1 VSILDKAKSHFD
13 KLETRTIEVPE
24 WDAVIYATPFTMG
37 EKKSL
42 WKFAKDD
49 DFEFM
54 VRTLILKAL
63 DKDGNKM
70 FDISN
75 KVELMNKV
83 SPDVITRVV
92 SEISISQT
100 VEDMEGN

>member
-1 VSILDKAKSHFD
+1 MAILDNAKAHFD
-13 KLETRTIEVPE
+13 TLDTKVIDVPE
-24 WDAVIYATPFTMG
+24 WDDVIYSTPFTMG
-37 EKKSL
+37 EKKTL
-42 WKFAKDD
+42 WKFAKGD

-70 FDISN
+70 FDLSD
-75 KVELMNKV
+75 KVAFMNNV

-92 SEISISQT
+92 SEISATPTID
-100 VEDMEGN
+100 EMAGN

>member
-1 VSILDKAKSHFD
+1 MGILDNAKAHFD
-13 KLETRTIEVPE
+13 KLETRSIEVPE
-24 WDAVIYATPFTMG
+24 WDAVIYSTPFTMG
-37 EKKSL
+37 QKKSL

-63 DKDGNKM
+63 DKEGNKM

-75 KVELMNKV
+75 KVELMNSV

-92 SEISISQT
+92 GEISVSQT
-100 VEDMEGN
+100 VEEQEGN

>member
-1 VSILDKAKSHFD
+1 VSILDNAKSHFD
-13 KLETRTIEVPE
+13 KIETKAIEVPE
-24 WDAVIYATPFTMG
+24 WDFIIYSTPFTMG

-63 DKDGNKM
+63 DKDGNKL

-75 KVELMNKV
+75 KIELMNGV
-83 SPDVITRVV
+83 SPDVITRIVG
-92 SEISISQT
+92 EISISQT
-100 VEDMEGN
+100 VEDMGGN

>member
-1 VSILDKAKSHFD
+1 MSVLDKAKAHFD
-13 KLETRTIEVPE
+13 KLDTKAIEVPE
-24 WDAVIYATPFTMG
+24 WDTVIYSTPFTMG

-75 KVELMNKV
+75 KIELMNKV
-83 SPDVITRVV
+83 SPDVITRIVG
-92 SEISISQT
+92 EISTSQT
-100 VEDMEGN
+100 VEEQEGN

>member
-1 VSILDKAKSHFD
+1 MGVLDNAKAHFD
-13 KLETRTIEVPE
+13 KLETKVIEVPE
-24 WDAVIYATPFTMG
+24 WDTIIYATPFTMG
-37 EKKSL
+37 EKKTL

-63 DKDGNKM
+63 DKDGKKL

-75 KVELMNKV
+75 KIELMNNA
-83 SPDVITRVV
+83 SPDVITRIVG
-92 SEISISQT
+92 EISVSQT
-100 VEDMEGN
+100 IEDMEGN

>member
-1 VSILDKAKSHFD
+1 MSILDNAKSHFD
-13 KLETRTIEVPE
+13 KIETKAIEVPE
-24 WDAVIYATPFTMG
+24 WDTIIYSTPFTMG

-63 DKDGNKM
+63 DKDGNKL
-70 FDISN
+70 FDISH
-75 KVELMNKV
+75 KRDLMDSV
-83 SPDVITRVV
+83 SPDVITRIVG
-92 SEISISQT
+92 EISISQT
-100 VEDMEGN
+100 IEDMEGN

>member
-1 VSILDKAKSHFD
+1 MGILDNAKSHFD
-13 KLETRTIEVPE
+13 KIETKAIEVPE
-24 WDAVIYATPFTMG
+24 WDTIIYSNPFTMG

-63 DKDGNKM
+63 DKDGNKL

-83 SPDVITRVV
+83 SPDVITRIVG
-92 SEISISQT
+92 EISMSQT
-100 VEDMEGN
+100 VDDMVGN

>member
-1 VSILDKAKSHFD
+1 VGILDNAISHFD
-13 KLETRTIEVPE
+13 KLETRLIEVEE
-24 WDAVIYATPFTMG
+24 WDTVIYCTPFTMA

-42 WKFAKDD
+42 WKFAKGD

-54 VRTLILKAL
+54 VRTLILKSL

-70 FDISN
+70 FDISD
-75 KVELMNKV
+75 KIKLMSNV

-92 SEISISQT
+92 GEISASQSI
-100 VEDMEGN
+100 EEQEGN

>member
-1 VSILDKAKSHFD
+1 MSILDKAKAHFD
-13 KLETRTIEVPE
+13 KIDTKTIEVPE
-24 WDAVIYATPFTMG
+24 WDTVIYATPFTMG

-42 WKFAKDD
+42 WKFAKED

-63 DKDGNKM
+63 DKDGNKL

-92 SEISISQT
+92 GEISITQT
-100 VEDMEGN
+100 IDEMEGN

>member
-1 VSILDKAKSHFD
+1 MGVLDNAKAHFD
-13 KLETRTIEVPE
+13 KLETKAIEVPE
-24 WDAVIYATPFTMG
+24 WDTIIYSTPFTMG
-37 EKKSL
+37 EKKTL

-63 DKDGNKM
+63 DKDGKKL

-75 KVELMNKV
+75 KLELMNNA
-83 SPDVITRVV
+83 SPDVITRIVG
-92 SEISISQT
+92 EISVSQT
-100 VEDMEGN
+100 IDDMEGN

>member
-1 VSILDKAKSHFD
+1 MSILDKAKAHFD
-13 KLETRTIEVPE
+13 KLETRAIEVPE
-24 WDAVIYATPFTMG
+24 WDTVVYSTPFTMG
-37 EKKSL
+37 EKQSL
-42 WKFAKDD
+42 WKFAKAD

-63 DKDGNKM
+63 DKDGAKM

-92 SEISISQT
+92 SEISVSQT

>member
-1 VSILDKAKSHFD
+1 MGVLDNAKAHFD
-13 KLETRTIEVPE
+13 KLETKAIEVPE
-24 WDAVIYATPFTMG
+24 WDTIIYSTPFTMG
-37 EKKSL
+37 QKKTL

-63 DKDGNKM
+63 DKDGKKL

-75 KVELMNKV
+75 KLELMNNA
-83 SPDVITRVV
+83 SPDVITRIVG
-92 SEISISQT
+92 EISVSQT
-100 VEDMEGN
+100 IDDMEGN

>member
-1 VSILDKAKSHFD
+1 MGVLDNAKSHFD
-13 KLETRTIEVPE
+13 KIEVRTIEVPE
-24 WDAVIYATPFTMG
+24 WDTIIYSTPFTMG

-63 DKDGNKM
+63 DKDGKKL
-70 FDISN
+70 FDISD
-75 KVELMNKV
+75 KIDLMNKV
-83 SPDVITRVV
+83 SPDVITRIVG
-92 SEISISQT
+92 EISVSQT

>member
-1 VSILDKAKSHFD
+1 MGILDNAISHFD
-13 KLETRTIEVPE
+13 KLETRLIEVEE
-24 WDAVIYATPFTMG
+24 WDTVIYCTPFTMA

-42 WKFAKDD
+42 WKFAKGD

-54 VRTLILKAL
+54 VRTLILKSL

-70 FDISN
+70 FDISD
-75 KVELMNKV
+75 KIKLMSNV

-92 SEISISQT
+92 GEISASQSI
-100 VEDMEGN
+100 EEQEGN

>member
-1 VSILDKAKSHFD
+1 MSILDNAKAHFD

-24 WDAVIYATPFTMG
+24 WDTVIYTTPFTMG

-42 WKFAKDD
+42 WKYAKGD

-63 DKDGNKM
+63 DKDGKKL

-75 KVELMNKV
+75 KIELMNNV

-92 SEISISQT
+92 SEISISQS

>member
-1 VSILDKAKSHFD
+1 MGILDNAKSHFD
-13 KLETRTIEVPE
+13 KLETKAIEVPE
-24 WDAVIYATPFTMG
+24 WDAIIYSTPFTMG
-37 EKKSL
+37 EKKTL

-63 DKDGNKM
+63 DKDGNKL

-75 KVELMNKV
+75 KIDLMNHA
-83 SPDVITRVV
+83 SPDVITRIVG
-92 SEISISQT
+92 EISISQT
-100 VEDMEGN
+100 VDDMGGN

>member
-1 VSILDKAKSHFD
+1 MSILDNVKAHFD
-13 KLETRTIEVPE
+13 KLETRLIEVPE
-24 WDAVIYATPFTMG
+24 WDTVIYCTPFTMA

-42 WKFAKDD
+42 RKFAKGD

-70 FDISN
+70 FDLSD
-75 KVELMNKV
+75 KVAFMNNV

-92 SEISISQT
+92 SEISATPTID
-100 VEDMEGN
+100 EMAGN

>member
-1 VSILDKAKSHFD
+1 MGILDNAKAHFD
-13 KLETRTIEVPE
+13 RIEIREIEVPE
-24 WDAVIYATPFTMG
+24 WDTVIYSTPFTMG
-37 EKKSL
+37 EKKTL

-63 DKDGNKM
+63 DKDGAKL

-75 KVELMNKV
+75 KRDLMSSV

-92 SEISISQT
+92 AEISISPS

>member
-1 VSILDKAKSHFD
+1 MGILDNAKSHFD
-13 KLETRTIEVPE
+13 KLETKAIEVPE
-24 WDAVIYATPFTMG
+24 WDSIIYATPFTMG
-37 EKKSL
+37 EKKTL

-63 DKDGNKM
+63 DKDGNKL

-75 KVELMNKV
+75 KVDLMNNA
-83 SPDVITRVV
+83 SPDVITRIVG
-92 SEISISQT
+92 EISISQT
-100 VEDMEGN
+100 IEDMEGN

>member
-1 VSILDKAKSHFD
+1 MSILDKAKAHFD
-13 KLETRTIEVPE
+13 KLETRTIEVRE
-24 WDAVIYATPFTMG
+24 WDTVVYATPFTMG

-92 SEISISQT
+92 SEISISQS

>member
-1 VSILDKAKSHFD
+1 MGILDNAKAHFD
-13 KLETRTIEVPE
+13 TLETKSIDVPE
-24 WDAVIYATPFTMG
+24 WDDVIYSTPFTMG
-37 EKKSL
+37 EKKTL
-42 WKFAKDD
+42 WKFAKGD

-70 FDISN
+70 FDLSD
-75 KVELMNKV
+75 KVALMNNV

-92 SEISISQT
+92 SEISATPTIDEMT
-100 VEDMEGN
+100 GN